1 MLFASHSQRF
11 ERIPRRLSPAIFV
24 LVLCT
29 TAALAPPL
37 LAQKTAKSARKVTVF
52 VRPDYP
58 EVLKRAKVGGVCR
71 MKATVLPNGS
81 VSGVE
86 ILGGN
91 PILAESAVAAV
102 KEWKYALAP
111 SETKEDVSITFNPN

>member
-1 MLFASHSQRF
+1 
-11 ERIPRRLSPAIFV
+11 
-24 LVLCT
+24 
-29 TAALAPPL
+29 
-37 LAQKTAKSARKVTVF
+37 
-52 VRPDYP
+52 
-58 EVLKRAKVGGVCR
+58 

-102 KEWKYALAP
+102 KEWKYAPAP